1 MLFDV
6 TLLFCNNVF
15 DVKPV
20 LCNYCKNAIMSL
32 CDYVIMLLWEN
43 NLKKPIGL
51 FLVKKRQRLKI

>member
-20 LCNYCKNAIMSL
+20 LCNYCKNANMSL

-51 FLVKKRQRLKI
+51 FLVKKDKD